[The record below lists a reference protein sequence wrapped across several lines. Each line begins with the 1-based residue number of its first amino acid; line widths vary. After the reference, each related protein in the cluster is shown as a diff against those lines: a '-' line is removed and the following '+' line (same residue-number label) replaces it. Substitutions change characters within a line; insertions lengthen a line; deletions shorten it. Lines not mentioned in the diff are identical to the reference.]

1 MIKKT
6 DINPSISNNML
17 SLNDF
22 INKINKYLIGLDE
35 KILIDNV
42 FLVKEIEAKSNSNNI
57 FVTISLLLY
66 NIIIIH
72 SDNIDKMQKQLTFSK
87 LYNMKNNE
95 ILRLLNGGNNIF
107 IKSGNSINYSLFL
120 YEFI

>member
-42 FLVKEIEAKSNSNNI
+42 FLVKEIEAKSNSNDI

-120 YEFI
+120 YEFF

>member
-120 YEFI
+120 YEFF